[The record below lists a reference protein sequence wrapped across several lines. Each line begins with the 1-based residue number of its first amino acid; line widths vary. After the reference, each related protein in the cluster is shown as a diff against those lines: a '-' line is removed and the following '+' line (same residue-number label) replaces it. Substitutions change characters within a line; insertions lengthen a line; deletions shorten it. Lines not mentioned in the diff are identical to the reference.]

1 MLVLLHGFLLDSRMW
16 RPQLDSLVAD
26 FTIVAWDAPG
36 AGESADPPDG
46 FCFADWADSLAGLLD
61 IAGVD
66 AAHIAGLSWGGIL
79 AQEFY
84 RRHPARAQSLVLAD
98 TYAGWRGSL
107 PEDVWRERLRS
118 CLRDS
123 SMPADE
129 LVARYVPSMFSEN
142 AAHDV
147 RSELSDV
154 MSDFH
159 PPGFRLMAT
168 ASAESDT
175 REVLPTIQVPTLL
188 VWGDADARSP
198 LGVARQFGDA
208 IPGAR
213 LVVIP
218 GAGHVSN
225 LEAPER
231 FNAELRAFYNTQSDS

>member
-16 RPQLDSLVAD
+16 RPQLDSLPAD
-26 FTIVAWDAPG
+26 FTVIAWDAPG

-46 FCFADWADSLAGLLD
+46 FTFADWADSLAGLLD
-61 IAGVD
+61 IAGVN
-66 AAHIAGLSWGGIL
+66 AAHIVGLSWGGIL

-84 RRHPARAQSLVLAD
+84 RRHPARVQSLLLAD
-98 TYAGWRGSL
+98 THAGWRGSL
-107 PEDVWRERLRS
+107 PEDVWRDRLQS

-123 SMPADE
+123 SLPADE
-129 LVARYVPSMFSEN
+129 LVAKYVPSMFSEH
-142 AAHDV
+142 ASHDV
-147 RSELSDV
+147 LSELSDV

-159 PPGFRLMAT
+159 PLGFRLMAT
-168 ASAESDT
+168 ASAVDT
-175 REVLPTIQVPTLL
+175 REVLPTIRVPTLL

-198 LGVARQFGDA
+198 LDTARQLSDA

-231 FNAELRAFYNTQSDS
+231 FNVELRAFYNSLSES